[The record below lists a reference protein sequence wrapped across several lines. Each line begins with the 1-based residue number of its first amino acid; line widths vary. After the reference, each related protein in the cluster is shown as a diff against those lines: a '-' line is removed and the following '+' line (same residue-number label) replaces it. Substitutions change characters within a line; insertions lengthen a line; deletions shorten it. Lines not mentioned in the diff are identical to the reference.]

1 MSQPFGTVSADA
13 ILEGAATDAYFE
25 RTRATLEHAGKN
37 PPVVAEVTA
46 DQFPTGSFDVFTGVE
61 DVATLFEGRD
71 VDVDALPDGQLF
83 DGGPVLR
90 VEGSYL
96 EFAELETSLLGFLSQ
111 PSGFATAALEARL
124 AAPDSLVL
132 SFGARHVHPSIT
144 ASVERAALL
153 AGLDGFSHVAAGEVL
168 GREPGGTMPHALM
181 FCFGEG
187 NQAAAWTAFDEAVPE
202 DVPRIALVD
211 TFWDEKSESLLAA
224 ETLGEDLDGV
234 RIDTTGS
241 RRGDFR
247 HIVREVRWELD
258 TRGRE
263 DVDIFCS
270 GGLEPETIRNLRD
283 VADGFGVGSHITGA
297 DSVDFSLDIVEISE
311 GSSDP
316 SNSRTQSGDD
326 GEPISKRGKLS
337 GEKQVYRTPDGGH
350 RIALADAE
358 PPDGGEPLLEPLIRD
373 GEIVQEFDLEEASE
387 RCLADAETVGF
398 GDRAGPA
405 SDATDG

>member
-1 MSQPFGTVSADA
+1 MSNPFGTVPPAA
-13 ILEGAATDAYFE
+13 ILEGNATDAYFE
-25 RTRATLEHAGKN
+25 RTRATLEHAEKN
-37 PPVVAEVTA
+37 PHVVAEVTA
-46 DQFPTGSFDVFTGVE
+46 DQFPTGSFDVFTGVK

-71 VDVDALPDGQLF
+71 VDIDALPDGQLF

-90 VEGSYL
+90 IEGPYL
-96 EFAELETSLLGFLSQ
+96 AFAELETSLLGFLSQ

-132 SFGARHVHPSIT
+132 SFGARHVHPTI
-144 ASVERAALL
+144 ASTVERASLL
-153 AGLDGFSHVAAGEVL
+153 AGLDGFSHVAAGEIL
-168 GREPGGTMPHALM
+168 DREAGGTMPHALM

-187 NQAAAWTAFDEAVPE
+187 NQADAWTAFDEAVDE

-224 ETLGEDLDGV
+224 ETLGDDLDGV

-247 HIVREVRWELD
+247 HIIREVRWELD
-258 TRGRE
+258 ARGRE

-270 GGLEPETIRNLRD
+270 GGIGPDSIRALRD

-297 DSVDFSLDIVEISE
+297 DSVDFSLDIVEIE
-311 GSSDP
+311 
-316 SNSRTQSGDD
+316 

-337 GEKQVYRTPDGGH
+337 GVKDVYRTPAGGH
-350 RIALADAE
+350 HVALADG
-358 PPDGGEPLLEPLIRD
+358 DGPEEGDSLLEPLVRD
-373 GEIVQEFDLEEASE
+373 GEIVRTVALEDATE
-387 RCLADAETVGF
+387 RCLEDASAVGF
-398 GDRAGPA
+398 
-405 SDATDG
+405 DGSTA

>member
-1 MSQPFGTVSADA
+1 MSNPFGTVPAEA
-13 ILEGAATDAYFE
+13 VLEGRATDAYFE

-37 PPVVAEVTA
+37 PHVVAEVTA
-46 DQFPTGSFDVFTGVE
+46 DQFPTGSFDVFTGVA
-61 DVATLFEGRD
+61 DVATLFEGRN

-90 VEGSYL
+90 IEGPYL

-144 ASVERAALL
+144 STVERAALL
-153 AGLDGFSHVAAGEVL
+153 AGLDGFSHVAAGEIL
-168 GREPGGTMPHALM
+168 DREPGGTMPHALM

-187 NQAAAWTAFDEAVPE
+187 NQNEAWTAFDEAVGE

-234 RIDTTGS
+234 RIDTTSS

-247 HIVREVRWELD
+247 HIIREVRWELD
-258 TRGRE
+258 ARGRE

-270 GGLEPETIRNLRD
+270 GGLTPETIRPLRD

-297 DSVDFSLDIVEISE
+297 DSVDFSLDIVEI
-311 GSSDP
+311 
-316 SNSRTQSGDD
+316 D

-337 GEKQVYRTPDGGH
+337 GVKEVYRTPDGGH
-350 RIALADAE
+350 HVALADREA
-358 PPDGGEPLLEPLIRD
+358 PDEGEALLEPLVRD
-373 GEIVQEFDLEEASE
+373 GEVVREFDLEEASE
-387 RCLADAETVGF
+387 RCLADAERVGF
-398 GDRAGPA
+398 HTE
-405 SDATDG
+405 SD